1 MNSERLAYWY
11 FRLNGFLTTENF
23 IVHPDSGSE
32 QRTDADLLA
41 VRFADRA
48 ENLDEPM
55 EDDARISRANTY
67 ANIVIAEVKTSDCK
81 LNGPWT
87 LPDDRNMNR
96 VIKAIGCMPDAS
108 VEAASQSLYS
118 TGAWSGG
125 NATIRLIAI
134 GDRKNPKL
142 ELHGGATLPLEQ
154 QISWSE
160 IVAFVIMRFKTYKR
174 QKSSVPQ
181 WTYDGKKLQR
191 LCLGRE
197 PEREIRKAFLLPE
210 YNEGREF
217 P

>member
-32 QRTDADLLA
+32 QRTDADVLA

-55 EDDARISRANTY
+55 EDDARISRINTY

-87 LPDDRNMNR
+87 RPDDRNMNR
-96 VIKAIGCMPDAS
+96 VIKAIGCMPNES
-108 VEAASQSLYS
+108 VEAASQSLYN
-118 TGAWSGG
+118 TGAWSGD
-125 NATIRLIAI
+125 NATIRLFAI
-134 GDRKNPKL
+134 GDLKNPNL
-142 ELHGGATLPLEQ
+142 ELHRGAKLPLEQ

-160 IVAFVIMRFKTYKR
+160 IVGFVIKRFSTYKR

-181 WTYDGKKLQR
+181 WTHDGKKLQQ

-197 PEREIRKAFLLPE
+197 PEREIRKAFLLPAN
-210 YNEGREF
+210 NEEREF